1 MSEYKKRTKINQYAF
16 NPFFN
21 DTRRAEFYDDSRDDQ
36 GEESD
41 VFVKLSHGE
50 LNKNVYELYK
60 SFFYRY
66 QDYNQINR

>member
-1 MSEYKKRTKINQYAF
+1 MSEYKNKLSCLQYSS
-16 NPFFN
+16 NPFLRNN
-21 DTRRAEFYDDSRDDQ
+21 DIIEFYDDNRDEQADNA
-36 GEESD
+36 ES
-41 VFVKLSHGE
+41 FINLTQST